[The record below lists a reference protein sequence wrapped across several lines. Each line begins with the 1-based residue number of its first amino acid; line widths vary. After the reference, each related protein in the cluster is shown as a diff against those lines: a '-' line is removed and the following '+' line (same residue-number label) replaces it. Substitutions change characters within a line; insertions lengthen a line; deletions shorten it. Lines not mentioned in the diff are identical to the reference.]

1 MRMFR
6 MAARI
11 VLVGLASCGAMSPPS
26 DIPTC
31 DPDPAFDPGT
41 WQGSAVDL
49 PFTIQQSSATGAM
62 RFSIPIVIG
71 GTVINAMLDTGSSGL
86 RIIKGAVPDSAF
98 SCVAAMT
105 STYSYHNGLELDGF
119 VARANV
125 GFISAVDAVATP
137 APINVMY
144 VDQVGCT
151 SSVPDCSANG
161 ASIDDFTA
169 FGGFKAILGVRMRN
183 AVDSIGS
190 PLAQLPGQ
198 PSFVVHAPAYG
209 GTSGTLT
216 VGPVDTSE
224 FATLQL
230 PAFDS
235 VTLANGTTAWDDRYG
250 IPACLDDATSGVD
263 YCEPAEWDTGNPP
276 TFIEWPAATGDSV
289 LGSGS
294 QISVTIGSLASYGF
308 TVGATPVPGIDEVD
322 LEPASGSG
330 FMNLGTALFFHDD
343 ALFDPLHGIVGLRA
357 H

>member
-1 MRMFR
+1 
-6 MAARI
+6 MAAL
-11 VLVGLASCGAMSPPS
+11 VGLVGLASCATSPPN

-41 WQGSAVDL
+41 WQGSAVGL
-49 PFTIQQSSATGAM
+49 PFTIQQSTTAGAM
-62 RFSIPIVIG
+62 RFSIPVVIG

-98 SCVAAMT
+98 TCATAT
-105 STYSYHNGLELDGF
+105 ATTYSYHSGLELDGF
-119 VARANV
+119 VARATV
-125 GFISAVDAVATP
+125 GFISELGSIATP
-137 APINVMY
+137 APIQVMY
-144 VDQVGCT
+144 VDQVACA
-151 SSVPDCSANG
+151 SSEPDCGANG
-161 ASIDDFTA
+161 ISIDDFTA

-198 PSFVVHAPAYG
+198 PRFVVQAPAYG

-216 VGPVDTSE
+216 VGPPDTSA

-230 PAFDS
+230 PAFDG
-235 VTLANGTTAWDDRYG
+235 VMLANGTPAWDDRYG

-276 TFIEWPAATGDSV
+276 TYVEWPAATGDSV

-294 QISVTIGSLASYGF
+294 QISVTIGSLASYAF
-308 TVGATPVPGIDEVD
+308 TVGATPVPGIDDVE
-322 LEPASGSG
+322 LEPVSGSG